1 MVSWPIVTVQGRSAV
16 AANRWCTRANA
27 LSLLRLV
34 VAPAL
39 AAAIIAGRAEL
50 ATALFALAVAT
61 DFADGAV
68 ARRYGESSPLGGLL
82 DHAIDATFCVLGL
95 AAHAAAGVVPWS
107 LPFLVAAAFAQYV
120 VDSKSL
126 AGRPLRASRLGR
138 WNGIA
143 YYVAVAVPIVRDT
156 LGWSWPGAALVW
168 WLAAGLVATT
178 LVSMADR
185 VLALVPPASGLSE
198 QLAVRAAQEEQ
209 ADRRVEEA

>member
-16 AANRWCTRANA
+16 AADRWRTRANA

-39 AAAIIAGRAEL
+39 AAAIIAAHAEL

-156 LGWSWPGAALVW
+156 LGWSWPGAALVR
-168 WLAAGLVATT
+168 WLAAALVATT

-185 VLALVPPASGLSE
+185 ALALVRPP
-198 QLAVRAAQEEQ
+198 Q
-209 ADRRVEEA
+209 A

>member
-16 AANRWCTRANA
+16 AADRWRTRANA

-39 AAAIIAGRAEL
+39 GAAILAGRAEL

-126 AGRPLRASRLGR
+126 AGRPLRTSRLGR

-168 WLAAGLVATT
+168 WLAAALVATT
-178 LVSMADR
+178 LTSMADR
-185 VLALVPPASGLSE
+185 ALALVRPP
-198 QLAVRAAQEEQ
+198 Q
-209 ADRRVEEA
+209 A

>member
-16 AANRWCTRANA
+16 AADRWRTRANA

-39 AAAIIAGRAEL
+39 GAAILAGRAEL

-95 AAHAAAGVVPWS
+95 AAHAAAGVVPWP
-107 LPFLVAAAFAQYV
+107 LPLLVAAAFAQYV
-120 VDSKSL
+120 ADSKSL

-168 WLAAGLVATT
+168 WLAAALVATT
-178 LVSMADR
+178 LTSMADR
-185 VLALVPPASGLSE
+185 ALALARPP
-198 QLAVRAAQEEQ
+198 Q
-209 ADRRVEEA
+209 A

>member
-16 AANRWCTRANA
+16 AADRWRTRANA
-27 LSLLRLV
+27 LSLLRLA

-39 AAAIIAGRAEL
+39 AAAIVAGRAEL

-68 ARRYGESSPLGGLL
+68 ARRYGEASPLGGLL

-95 AAHAAAGVVPWS
+95 AAHAAVGVVPWALS
-107 LPFLVAAAFAQYV
+107 VLVAASFAQYV

-168 WLAAGLVATT
+168 WLAAALVAAT

-185 VLALVPPASGLSE
+185 ALALCRLRQP
-198 QLAVRAAQEEQ
+198 
-209 ADRRVEEA
+209 

>member
-16 AANRWCTRANA
+16 AADRWRTRANA

-39 AAAIIAGRAEL
+39 AAAIIAAHAEL

-61 DFADGAV
+61 DLADGAV

-156 LGWSWPGAALVW
+156 LGWSWPGAALVR
-168 WLAAGLVATT
+168 WLAAALVATT

-185 VLALVPPASGLSE
+185 ALALVRPP
-198 QLAVRAAQEEQ
+198 Q
-209 ADRRVEEA
+209 A

>member
-1 MVSWPIVTVQGRSAV
+1 MVSWPIVTVQGRTEV
-16 AANRWCTRANA
+16 AADRWRTRANA
-27 LSLLRLV
+27 LSLLRLA

-39 AAAIIAGRAEL
+39 AAAIVAGRAEL

-68 ARRYGESSPLGGLL
+68 ARRYGEASPLGGLI

-95 AAHAAAGVVPWS
+95 AAHAAAGVVPWA
-107 LPFLVAAAFAQYV
+107 LPLLVAAAFAQYV
-120 VDSKSL
+120 VDSRSL
-126 AGRPLRASRLGR
+126 AGRALRASRLGR

-156 LGWSWPGAALVW
+156 LGWSWPGPSLVW

-178 LVSMADR
+178 LVSMGDR
-185 VLALVPPASGLSE
+185 ALALVLDP
-198 QLAVRAAQEEQ
+198 Q
-209 ADRRVEEA
+209 D

>member
-16 AANRWCTRANA
+16 AANRWRTRANA

-34 VAPAL
+34 MAPAL
-39 AAAIIAGRAEL
+39 ATAIVAGRAEL

-68 ARRYGESSPLGGLL
+68 ARRYGESSPLGGLI

-120 VDSKSL
+120 FDSRSL

-143 YYVAVAVPIVRDT
+143 YFVAVAVPIVRDT
-156 LGWSWPGAALVW
+156 LGWSWPGASLVW
-168 WLAAGLVATT
+168 WLAAALVATT

-185 VLALVPPASGLSE
+185 ALALWRLRQP
-198 QLAVRAAQEEQ
+198 
-209 ADRRVEEA
+209 

>member
-16 AANRWCTRANA
+16 AADRWRTRANA
-27 LSLLRLV
+27 LSLLRLA

-39 AAAIIAGRAEL
+39 AAAIVAGRAEL

-68 ARRYGESSPLGGLL
+68 ARRYGEASPLGGLL

-95 AAHAAAGVVPWS
+95 AAHAATGVVPWS
-107 LPFLVAAAFAQYV
+107 LPLLVAAAFAQYV

-156 LGWSWPGAALVW
+156 LGWSGPGAALVW
-168 WLAAGLVATT
+168 WIAAALVAAT

-185 VLALVPPASGLSE
+185 ALALWRLRQP
-198 QLAVRAAQEEQ
+198 
-209 ADRRVEEA
+209 